1 MTTTQSKF
9 DASKTFYAWVGAA
22 ELAVEKLRESA
33 ADVQERDLKAFAAQ
47 VGTQFSKSLDDL
59 VGELQKDLE
68 SLPQSAQARLEK
80 LPEELKA
87 LPRRIEALVE
97 DARDLPKSAQAR
109 FEELQGEAKT
119 FRGRFDTIVEA
130 HRSTFADFAEEYV
143 EAFEEL
149 AVRGRAFVAKLRDD
163 SISGDVEIIDPDA
176 EVVKD
181 VSPAV
186 EKAAAEAAAKATG
199 PNKPIA

>member
-1 MTTTQSKF
+1 MTTTPPKF
-9 DASKTFYAWVGAA
+9 DATKPFYAWIGAA

-33 ADVQERDLKAFAAQ
+33 ADVQERDLKAFAGQ
-47 VGTQFSKSLDDL
+47 VGAQFSKSFDDL
-59 VGELQKDLE
+59 VEELQKDLE
-68 SLPQSAQARLEK
+68 SLPRNAQARLEK
-80 LPEELKA
+80 LPQELKA
-87 LPRRIEALVE
+87 LPKRLESLVE

-109 FEELQGEAKT
+109 LGELQGEAKA
-119 FRGRFDTIVEA
+119 FRGRFETLVEA

-149 AVRGRAFVAKLRDD
+149 AVRGRSFVAKLRDD

-186 EKAAAEAAAKATG
+186 EEAAAGAAKQAEATK
-199 PNKPIA
+199 KPSA